1 MSTISEELLL
11 EGLYTT
17 RDAGREKSVQHILNA
32 QSFSSPDILL
42 LSVQLALKSG
52 GTNLKMLFL
61 LRAREIHNF
70 DKSAKFLSDCDSNKI
85 DILQKSNENI
95 E

>member
-1 MSTISEELLL
+1 MSTLSEGLLL

-17 RDAGREKSVQHILNA
+17 RDAGREASVQHILTA

-52 GTNLKMLFL
+52 GTN
-61 LRAREIHNF
+61 
-70 DKSAKFLSDCDSNKI
+70 
-85 DILQKSNENI
+85 
-95 E
+95 